1 MVNNNLK
8 LFTMKKVLLSLFAVG
23 YTLTQLVAQ
32 ETTFEKGSKV
42 LNLGVGLGSPWY
54 HGSYYKSQVPPVS
67 ASFEV
72 GVVDNILEKGVLGVG
87 GYLGYSSYKS
97 DYGDYG
103 WKSTNL
109 FIGARGNFHYPLVN
123 KLDTYVGL
131 TIGYNVVSDKGWGNY
146 GGYDYG
152 SSWGG
157 IRTAEFIGARY
168 YFSEKFAAMLELGYG
183 VTYLNLGIALKL

>member
-1 MVNNNLK
+1 
-8 LFTMKKVLLSLFAVG
+8 MKKLLLLSGFVF
-23 YTLTQLVAQ
+23 LTVSGILSQ
-32 ETTFEKGSKV
+32 ETTFEKGTKA

-54 HGSYYKSQVPPVS
+54 SGSYTKVQIPPVS

-72 GVVDNILEKGVLGVG
+72 GIVDNILEKGVIGLG
-87 GYLGYSSYKS
+87 GYLGYLSYKA

-103 WKSTNL
+103 WKFSNIL
-109 FIGARGNFHYPLVN
+109 IGVRGNFHYPLAN

-131 TIGYNVVSDKGWGNY
+131 MIGYNVVSETGFGDY
-146 GGYDYG
+146 LGYDYG

-168 YFSEKFAAMLELGYG
+168 YFSEKFAALLELGYG
-183 VTYLNLGIALKL
+183 VTYLNLGIALKM